1 MAKIEA
7 WHGRHAI
14 QVAASLP
21 ETTEDALLV
30 LELAK
35 QLVEGFLSGGQKLAP
50 VVALI
55 GATNALNPRHRSGP
69 AN

>member
-1 MAKIEA
+1 MKIEA
-7 WHGRHAI
+7 WHRRHAI

-35 QLVEGFLSGGQKLAP
+35 QLVEGFLSGGQKSAP

-55 GATNALNPRHRSGP
+55 GGNERA
-69 AN
+69 

>member
-1 MAKIEA
+1 MAKVEA
-7 WHGRHAI
+7 WHRRHAI

-35 QLVEGFLSGGQKLAP
+35 QLVDGFLSGGAQKSAP
-50 VVALI
+50 VVVLVGGNESA
-55 GATNALNPRHRSGP
+55 
-69 AN
+69 